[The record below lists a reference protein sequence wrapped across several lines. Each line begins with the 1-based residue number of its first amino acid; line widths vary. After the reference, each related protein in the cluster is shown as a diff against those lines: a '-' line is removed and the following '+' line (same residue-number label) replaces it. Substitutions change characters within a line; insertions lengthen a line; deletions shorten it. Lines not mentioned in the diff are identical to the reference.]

1 MTQGKPLAGAV
12 RFGIVALFV
21 INSAFIA
28 VDWIGFRDRL
38 WDFLPVRLALDVIL
52 GWLYFRES
60 DRRPVLSVF
69 ATIYCGA
76 WMLFTVVLGTGGTSS
91 PYYVGLVLL
100 FMGTGV
106 IEPLSARQAAI
117 ALCSLLAAYALL
129 PLVEKNPVELH
140 AYLLHLFFLGA
151 AALVGVV
158 GCASMDRLRFADYL
172 KRKELE
178 GARDKLA
185 ELDRQKSRFT
195 ANVHHELRT
204 PLTLMLAP
212 LDMLL
217 GGDLGE
223 LRAEQRS
230 YLATARENGLR
241 LLKLIN
247 QLLDLARIESRQK
260 ELDRLPLDPGA
271 LARRILDS
279 ARPLAERKGVALEG
293 EGLDRLPVIHA
304 DADALE
310 TVLVNLLGNALKF
323 TEHGGRIALRG
334 KVAAEGVRFTVEDT
348 GIGIPQEQL
357 GRVFDRFAQVDASAT
372 RKHEGTGIGLAL
384 VKELVE
390 LHGGSV
396 GVESEGVGQGSRFRV
411 VLPFGTGT
419 GTGEGEAGAEE
430 VVCDPQGRGLP
441 LEEAFAA
448 VGAQVGLG
456 TTADAPPPE
465 AAEDYHVVDLRRSVE
480 LAETAAETP
489 GLGAPTQARDE
500 RPSEHPDERPEV
512 LVVEDNGDMRRL
524 LAFLLGREFRVRLA
538 ENGRRGLEAVHE
550 RAPDLVLSD
559 VMMPEMSGL
568 ELCASLKQDGATRG
582 IPLVLVTSKAQREQ
596 RIEGLELG
604 ADDYVLKPF
613 HPRELLARVRSL
625 VTLRR
630 SRVEL
635 EQTLE
640 ALQQTTAQLVHSER
654 LAAVGEMAAGV
665 VHEVNNPVNYAINAA
680 RAMSA
685 TVDDVRKVAEQVAA
699 LEADEEGDELRRQL
713 EALETLRESLQFD
726 ESAATLTELA
736 GIVTDGLDRVATLV
750 GELRDFARPGERERG
765 PVDLARC
772 LQTTLHLMGHT
783 LTRSGVEIHSELP
796 PTLPQVEGDARAL
809 NQVLLN
815 VLKNAAEAFEEGGG
829 SIWIRG
835 SAEADEVVTVTILDD
850 GPGIP
855 AEVRKKLF
863 QPFFT
868 TKRERGTGLGLSIS
882 RRIVEE
888 QHGGTFELHSEPGEG
903 TRVRLTIPVRS
914 PGNRGPSSPV

>member
-1 MTQGKPLAGAV
+1 MTQGEPLAAAV

-21 INSAFIA
+21 INSAFVA
-28 VDWIGFRDRL
+28 VDWIGYRDQL
-38 WDFLPVRLALDVIL
+38 LDFLPVRLALDVVL
-52 GWLYFRES
+52 VWLYFRES
-60 DRRPVLSVF
+60 DRRPVFSVF
-69 ATIYCGA
+69 VTIYCGA
-76 WMLFTVVLGTGGTSS
+76 WMLFTVVWGTGGTSS

-106 IEPLSARQAAI
+106 IEPLSGRQAAVT
-117 ALCSLLAAYALL
+117 LSSLLAAYALL
-129 PLVEKNPVELH
+129 PLVEKDPVDFQ

-151 AALVGVV
+151 AAFVGVV
-158 GCASMDRLRFADYL
+158 GCASMDRLRFADFA

-178 GARDKLA
+178 EARDELA

-195 ANVHHELRT
+195 ANIHHELRT

-217 GGDLGE
+217 GGNLGE
-223 LRAEQRS
+223 VRPEQRS

-260 ELDRLPLDPGA
+260 TLERLPLEPGA

-293 EGLDRLPVIHA
+293 DGLDALPVLYA

-310 TVLVNLLGNALKF
+310 KVLVNLIGNALKF
-323 TEHGGRIALRG
+323 TERGGRIALRG
-334 KVAAEGVRFTVEDT
+334 EAMSEGVRFSVEDT
-348 GIGIPQEQL
+348 GLGIPKEQL

-396 GVESEGVGQGSRFRV
+396 GVESAGLGQGSRFWV
-411 VLPFGTGT
+411 DLPVGAGDGETEP
-419 GTGEGEAGAEE
+419 GEGTEQTVEGAVGAPEE
-430 VVCDPQGRGLP
+430 RGLVP
-441 LEEAFAA
+441 LEDAFAA
-448 VGAQVGLG
+448 MGAEAGLG
-456 TTADAPPPE
+456 MGAGAAIPE
-465 AAEDYHVVDLRRSVE
+465 ASEDYRVAELRRSVARTE
-480 LAETAAETP
+480 AAEENP
-489 GLGAPTQARDE
+489 NVGALAQ
-500 RPSEHPDERPEV
+500 SPDELPEV
-512 LVVEDNGDMRRL
+512 LVVEDNGEMRRL

-538 ENGRRGLEAVHE
+538 ENGRRGLEAVRE

-559 VMMPEMSGL
+559 VMMPEMSGI
-568 ELCASLKQDGATRG
+568 ELCSALKGDEATRG
-582 IPLVLVTSKAQREQ
+582 IPLVLVTSKAEREQ

-613 HPRELLARVRSL
+613 HPREILARVRSL

-640 ALQQTTAQLVHSER
+640 TLKQTTAQLIHSER
-654 LAAVGEMAAGV
+654 LAAVGEMAASV
-665 VHEVNNPVNYAINAA
+665 VHEVNNPVNFAMNAA

-685 TVDDVRKVAEQVAA
+685 TVDDVRKVAEQMAA
-699 LEADEEGDELRRQL
+699 LETHAEADELRRQL
-713 EALETLRESLQFD
+713 EALEALRESLEFD
-726 ESAATLTELA
+726 ESAATLAELA

-750 GELRDFARPGERERG
+750 GELRDFARPGDRERG

-772 LQTTLHLMGHT
+772 LRTTLHLMGHT

-809 NQVLLN
+809 NQVFLN
-815 VLKNAAEAFEEGGG
+815 VLKNASEAFEGRGG
-829 SIWIRG
+829 SIWIRAH
-835 SAEADEVVTVTILDD
+835 AEANDFVTVTILDD

-855 AEVRKKLF
+855 TAVREKLF
-863 QPFFT
+863 EPFFT
-868 TKRERGTGLGLSIS
+868 TKGERGTGLGLSIS
-882 RRIVEE
+882 RRIIEE
-888 QHGGTFELHSEPGEG
+888 QHGGVFELHSEPGEG
-903 TRVRLTIPVRS
+903 TRVLLKIPVTPRRNEN
-914 PGNRGPSSPV
+914 PATPA